1 MRKSIIA
8 GIDARKSTELN
19 GVADEATAIPERG
32 FIEDYQRQGLNG

>member
-19 GVADEATAIPERG
+19 GVADEAAAIPERG
-32 FIEDYQRQGLNG
+32 FTRITSDKAMNG